1 MCLQLSFVHSTY
13 LKVEDGVGGV
23 RQLWQV
29 VRVVAH
35 LGVVVV
41 EGADLGRE
49 VVQILDVVTKWLFAS
64 LVLGVH
70 PYCTLGAQKVP
81 GHFPAGLFCG
91 WSRAPQRI

>member
-1 MCLQLSFVHSTY
+1 MFLQLSFVHLSY
-13 LKVEDGVGGV
+13 VKVEDGVGRV

-41 EGADLGRE
+41 EGADLERE

-70 PYCTLGAQKVP
+70 SYCTLGAQKVP
-81 GHFPAGLFCG
+81 GHFPARLFCG
-91 WSRAPQRI
+91 SSQAPQRI